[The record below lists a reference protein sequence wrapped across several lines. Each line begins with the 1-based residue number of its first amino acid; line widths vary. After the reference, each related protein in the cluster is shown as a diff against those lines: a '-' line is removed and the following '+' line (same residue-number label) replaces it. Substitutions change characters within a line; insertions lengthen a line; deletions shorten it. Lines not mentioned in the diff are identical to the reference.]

1 MQFSLDQDDSIA
13 LVRGYD
19 AGILRV
25 QNETFEQN
33 VIISPE
39 RVIPWEVQHIG
50 GLNEAAFAPLFDLSP
65 EIVLLGSG
73 ATLVFPD
80 PKILAALSGRGIG
93 LETMDT
99 AAACRTYNILALEG
113 RGVAA
118 ALFV

>member
-13 LVRGYD
+13 LVRGYE
-19 AGILRV
+19 AGSVRV
-25 QNETFEQN
+25 QTNTYRHP
-33 VIISPE
+33 VIVCPDG
-39 RVIPWEVQHIG
+39 VIQWDVQDVAS
-50 GLNEAAFAPLFDLSP
+50 LTEAAFEPLDEISP

-73 ATLVFPD
+73 RDLVFPD
-80 PKILAALSGRGIG
+80 QRILGALLGRGIG